1 MGNKQKPEGKKR
13 LLAVQLSL
21 KDLLE
26 FYKMCNSIG
35 IKSKGIMTEAL
46 VIYCKMK
53 QSKGMRVWS
62 TSRTKEDFIK
72 HLSGEYG
79 KTLYLK
85 DTENKEEE

>member
-1 MGNKQKPEGKKR
+1 MGNKQKPENKKR

-35 IKSKGIMTEAL
+35 IKSKDIMTEAL
-46 VIYCKMK
+46 VIYCRMK
-53 QSKGMRVWS
+53 QSKDMRIWS
-62 TSRTKEDFIK
+62 TGRSKEELIK

-79 KTLYLK
+79 KVLYIK
-85 DTENKEEE
+85 NKEEE